1 MQVEFVVP
9 TKRFCNVPQED
20 LDKTIQVRMEDLFRL
35 DEIHW
40 QEEKNIKH
48 IQLLHKKQKDEKKKD
63 KKF

>member
-35 DEIHW
+35 DETFW
-40 QEEKNIKH
+40 QPKKILTIFNCCAKNKRM
-48 IQLLHKKQKDEKKKD
+48 KKGR
-63 KKF
+63 